1 MLSSKVRRLR
11 SGVIES
17 FTTKAREDIQMKTAK
32 GNEENQSA
40 WESTAPSPTQ
50 GPNTRNLLVVGIA
63 VVLAGIVTLLYL
75 RASVTVKT
83 SAAAPAPTASSAA
96 AEPVLVEFEKL
107 KGKWLRPDGGYV
119 LEIKKLLP
127 ENALEAAY
135 YNPNPIHVGK
145 AKLYKERGFVKVFVE
160 LQDVNYPGST
170 YTLIYDKEN
179 DQLCGVY
186 YQATQQ
192 QEYQIA
198 FERMPPGS

>member
-1 MLSSKVRRLR
+1 
-11 SGVIES
+11 
-17 FTTKAREDIQMKTAK
+17 MKPSLN
-32 GNEENQSA
+32 NEEIRSA
-40 WESTAPSPTQ
+40 QNPSELPRTSNTRILFVMGGIVCAAVAAIAAAMLYVALNRQTVAPSAT
-50 GPNTRNLLVVGIA
+50 A
-63 VVLAGIVTLLYL
+63 
-75 RASVTVKT
+75 VTV
-83 SAAAPAPTASSAA
+83 SAT
-96 AEPVLVEFEKL
+96 EPVLVEFEKL

-127 ENALEAAY
+127 DNALETAY
-135 YNPNPIHVGK
+135 YNPSPIHVGK

-170 YTLIYDKEN
+170 YTLIYDKAN

>member
-1 MLSSKVRRLR
+1 MDK
-11 SGVIES
+11 E
-17 FTTKAREDIQMKTAK
+17 EDR
-32 GNEENQSA
+32 SA
-40 WESTAPSPTQ
+40 WESTAPSLSQ
-50 GPNTRNLLVVGIA
+50 GSNTRNLLVIGI
-63 VVLAGIVTLLYL
+63 VVIVVALVTLLYMRL
-75 RASVTVKT
+75 SLKPGAEPV
-83 SAAAPAPTASSAA
+83 APTVSPSA

-135 YNPNPIHVGK
+135 FNPNPIHVGK
-145 AKLYKERGFVKVFVE
+145 ARLYKERGFVKVFVE

-179 DQLCGVY
+179 DQLCGMY

-192 QEYQIA
+192 QEFQIA
-198 FERMPPGS
+198 FERMPPGN